1 MFLIYPLKQPWY
13 YWTLNRQYEYW
24 HTCFH
29 AMSLADDLSDDKLE
43 TTIRKN
49 PERVFHVEYTSDLAR
64 GLKKVAV
71 VKKWSPQ
78 KHLGAGSF
86 GTVRLE
92 KLEDDSG
99 KSDPGSDIY
108 RAVKILDKMQLARS
122 KIDYKK
128 ELIALS
134 KFSKPKVLTH
144 IISDEVPLTFLFI
157 VQTTSSFCRVSRLV

>member
-1 MFLIYPLKQPWY
+1 
-13 YWTLNRQYEYW
+13 
-24 HTCFH
+24 
-29 AMSLADDLSDDKLE
+29 
-43 TTIRKN
+43 
-49 PERVFHVEYTSDLAR
+49 
-64 GLKKVAV
+64 
-71 VKKWSPQ
+71 
-78 KHLGAGSF
+78 
-86 GTVRLE
+86 VRLE

>member
-1 MFLIYPLKQPWY
+1 
-13 YWTLNRQYEYW
+13 
-24 HTCFH
+24 
-29 AMSLADDLSDDKLE
+29 MSLADDLSDDKLE

-78 KHLGAGSF
+78 RHLGAGSF

-92 KLEDDSG
+92 QLEDDSG
-99 KSDPGSDIY
+99 KLGRDSGVY
-108 RAVKILDKMQLARS
+108 RAVKILDKIQLARL

-128 ELIALS
+128 ELLALS
-134 KFSKPKVLTH
+134 KFSKPKVGIH
-144 IISDEVPLTFLFI
+144 IIGGEVPLTFLYI
-157 VQTTSSFCRVSRLV
+157 SSDNIKFL